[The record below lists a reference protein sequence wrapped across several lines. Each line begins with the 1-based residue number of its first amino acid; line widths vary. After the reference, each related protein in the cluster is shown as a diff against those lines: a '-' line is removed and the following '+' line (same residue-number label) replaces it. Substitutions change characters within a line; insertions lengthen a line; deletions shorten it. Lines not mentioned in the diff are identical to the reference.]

1 MGHKLFTT
9 RYPAAALTWAAA
21 NLFLAAPAGAQT
33 VYITVLNHSFDMDVL
48 NCSPGYSCA
57 QFGITG
63 WTVGPQTDVQI
74 MTTAQYPMAP
84 STGLYVAAIGNSSA
98 PGSIFQK
105 LGATLQANTTYTLTV
120 EVGARADYD
129 FTGYNA
135 SLLAGN
141 VSLASGHEAT
151 PLGGTFVTDLV
162 VYKSGATPAQLGQ
175 PLQILIRSKGTGQ
188 ADIQDVVLTAT
199 PTTAEQAARGTE

>member
-1 MGHKLFTT
+1 MGHTLS
-9 RYPAAALTWAAA
+9 LIWAAA
-21 NLFLAAPAGAQT
+21 TLVSAASAPAQT
-33 VYITVLNHSFDMDVL
+33 VEIPILNHSFDMDVL
-48 NCSPGYSCA
+48 NCSPGSSCW

-63 WTVGPQTDVQI
+63 WTIGPQTNVQI
-74 MTTAQYPMAP
+74 MTTTQYPMIAP

-105 LGATLQANTTYTLTV
+105 LGATLQANTTYTLTL
-120 EVGARADYD
+120 EVGARLDYD

-135 SLLAGN
+135 FLLAGN

-175 PLQILIRSKGTGQ
+175 PLQILITSKGNGQ

-199 PTTAEQAARGTE
+199 PTAP

>member
-1 MGHKLFTT
+1 MRHILTT
-9 RYPAAALTWAAA
+9 TSYLSAALTCAVAALYPSA
-21 NLFLAAPAGAQT
+21 TAAQT
-33 VYITVLNHSFDMDVL
+33 VEIPILNHSFNVDVL
-48 NCSPGYSCA
+48 NCSPGSSCA

-74 MTTAQYPMAP
+74 MTTTQYPIAP
-84 STGLYVAAIGNSSA
+84 PTGLYVAAIGNSSA

-105 LGATLQANTTYTLTV
+105 LGATLQANTTYTLTL
-120 EVGARADYD
+120 EVGARLDYD

-135 SLLAGN
+135 FLLAGN

-151 PLGGTFVTDLV
+151 PLGGTFVKDVV

-175 PLQILIRSKGTGQ
+175 PLQILITSKGNGQ
-188 ADIQDVVLTAT
+188 ADIEEVVLTAT
-199 PTTAEQAARGTE
+199 PAAP